1 MDHTTDVRRGKLRLY
16 EAWGFPEVW
25 VEVPDRPA
33 PSRPRGRRPGLT
45 IHRLEGGAYRES
57 AVSPAFPGWRATAIH
72 EAINEVEPS
81 GWTHARLEHLG
92 RTLGARDGTG
102 PDDDPLL
109 RSLRGE
115 SREEGR
121 REGRAEG
128 PNPSSRH
135 IRRAPPMQRE
145 TTLAAAP
152 RARALA
158 EARVEGIAFAG
169 LSSGAEARARTPRTT
184 PSSTPRS
191 CPMKSAFRLLA
202 AAVVSLAAAVAQA
215 ADFKPAV
222 VYDMGG
228 KFDKSFNEGVYNGVK
243 RFTEETGIEVA
254 EFEVT
259 NEAQRQRAM
268 ERLVQRGATV
278 LLGVGF
284 GQADALSAVA
294 EANPDV
300 RFGIIDVFWLD
311 QPNLRQYSFKEHEGS
326 YLVGVAAAM
335 KSASGTVGFIGGMD
349 VPLIRKF
356 ACGYVQ
362 GVKSVGGDVRI
373 LQNMTGTT
381 PAAWNDPV
389 KGGELAQSQIDR
401 GADVIY
407 HAAGGTGI
415 GVIQT
420 TADAGRFAIGVDA
433 NQNYLAPGKVLTSM
447 VKRVDVAAYQHFMD
461 AYEGRFSAGVVQLGL
476 AEGGVDWAVDEHN
489 RDLVSGEIE
498 AAVAA
503 AKKGIISGAI
513 TVHNYEDDQSCPF

>member
-1 MDHTTDVRRGKLRLY
+1 
-16 EAWGFPEVW
+16 
-25 VEVPDRPA
+25 
-33 PSRPRGRRPGLT
+33 
-45 IHRLEGGAYRES
+45 
-57 AVSPAFPGWRATAIH
+57 
-72 EAINEVEPS
+72 
-81 GWTHARLEHLG
+81 
-92 RTLGARDGTG
+92 
-102 PDDDPLL
+102 
-109 RSLRGE
+109 
-115 SREEGR
+115 
-121 REGRAEG
+121 
-128 PNPSSRH
+128 
-135 IRRAPPMQRE
+135 
-145 TTLAAAP
+145 
-152 RARALA
+152 
-158 EARVEGIAFAG
+158 
-169 LSSGAEARARTPRTT
+169 
-184 PSSTPRS
+184 
-191 CPMKSAFRLLA
+191 MKSAFRLLA
-202 AAVVSLAAAVAQA
+202 AAAAVSLAAANVQA

-243 RFTEETGIEVA
+243 RFTEETGIEVT

-268 ERLVQRGATV
+268 ERLIQRGATV

-284 GQADALSAVA
+284 GQADAITAVA

-300 RFGIIDVFWLD
+300 QFGIIDVFWLD

-335 KSASGTVGFIGGMD
+335 KSESGAVGFVGGMD

-362 GVKSVGGDVRI
+362 GVKSVSSDIQV

-381 PAAWNDPV
+381 PSAWNDPV

-401 GADVIY
+401 GADVVY

-420 TADAGRFAIGVDA
+420 TADAGKLAIGVDA

-447 VKRVDVAAYQHFMD
+447 VKRVDVAAYQHFAD
-461 AYEGRFSAGVVQLGL
+461 AHKGMFSAGVVQLGL
-476 AEGGVDWAVDEHN
+476 AEGGVDWAVDEYN

-503 AKKGIISGAI
+503 AKEAIISGAI
-513 TVHNYEDDQSCPF
+513 TVHNYEEDQSCPF